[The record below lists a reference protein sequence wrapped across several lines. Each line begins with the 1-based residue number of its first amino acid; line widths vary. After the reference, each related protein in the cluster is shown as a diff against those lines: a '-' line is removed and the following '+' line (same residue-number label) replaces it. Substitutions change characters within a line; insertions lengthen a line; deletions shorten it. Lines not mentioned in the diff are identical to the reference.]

1 MVLWIRCTG
10 CNGNVCPLYAVPLYL
25 CVQAI
30 SCHFASS
37 DCHYVDVDGTPQEEV
52 AKEVVAVAERRL
64 KGAEI
69 KFEVQ

>member
-1 MVLWIRCTG
+1 MGMCALCM
-10 CNGNVCPLYAVPLYL
+10 LFLLYL

-37 DCHYVDVDGTPQEEV
+37 DCQYVDVDGTPQEEI
-52 AKEVVAVAERRL
+52 AKEVVAVAERRINGTGRRL
-64 KGAEI
+64 NRAEI